1 MPTLCP
7 SSPSLE
13 HCSASE
19 TRAICWKWSWPDAKG
34 KRRERKNLNWIMVR
48 IQLFGC
54 WKPLRR
60 YKMRS
65 KKPRHSSIW
74 CTLTLTIDHNH
85 LHTQTLSHVFTC
97 YELECTVVSRWI
109 SSDSFLDAVGC
120 HVKQIQVIFHTKTF
134 LEAIFETDI
143 TCNPIY
149 TKYHLWC
156 ISF

>member
-1 MPTLCP
+1 
-7 SSPSLE
+7 
-13 HCSASE
+13 
-19 TRAICWKWSWPDAKG
+19 
-34 KRRERKNLNWIMVR
+34 MVR

-60 YKMRS
+60 YKMRN

-74 CTLTLTIDHNH
+74 CTVTLTIDHNH

-120 HVKQIQVIFHTKTF
+120 QVKQIHVIFHTKTF

-149 TKYHLWC
+149 TKTSLMMYFFLDCFVIKLREWSVYTLTLAGQTNSGLWN
-156 ISF
+156 STVFLLFMNKQ